1 MKLTV
6 ERQILIAFL
15 LAIVSLGAI
24 SAITYQGTE
33 MLIDNLHA
41 EKERQE
47 ALIVLSEVFALV
59 AEAEIAPR
67 GYVLTGDD
75 AFVLQLMNAENEIK
89 PRLERLRIL
98 LSALPGQAERL
109 AQLRPEIWAQF
120 DQARRL
126 NDARRQG
133 HTSARLL
140 SDEIERSKHIAIKIR
155 QLAEE
160 LKAAEYDGLQR
171 AASTAEHSTQWL
183 RRFLLLGS
191 IAAVLI
197 VALAGAGVIG
207 EFRRRERAEDALQ
220 QANLALKHAND
231 ELSQRVEAQSEEMLR
246 KTGEWQSELQQRF
259 LAEQSAR
266 REAEMANKLKD
277 EFLATV
283 SHELRAP
290 LNAILGWAKLLRSRR
305 LDEPTTIKALETIER
320 SAEGQ
325 NRLIED
331 LLDVSRIIAGKL
343 RLDSRPLAPGLIVRA
358 ALETVRP
365 AAETK
370 QITLAAEIPDDM
382 PMLAGDFSRLQQ
394 VVWNLLTNAV
404 KFTPQ
409 GGHVTVALTADD
421 SQIEIAVS
429 DDGQGIKPEFLPHVF
444 ERFRQ
449 ADSSSAR
456 RHGGLGLGLA
466 IVRHLVEMH
475 GGSVEAQSDGEG
487 CGATFKVRLPVLPA
501 QDSESA
507 DGNVTRNTLS
517 RPAVPRLPEGVLA
530 GLRILAVD
538 DQEEVRDLLTEIL
551 AGYGAS
557 VITASTAA
565 EALDAISR
573 ELPDLLVSD
582 LGMPDQDGYSLIQ
595 HIRALDPDR
604 GGRVPAVALTAY
616 AQTTDRLRALDAGFQ
631 THLVKP
637 VEPGELI
644 MTIAA
649 LTGRRDTAEYA
660 E

>member
-33 MLIDNLHA
+33 TLIDNLHA

-75 AFVLQLMNAENEIK
+75 AFILQLLDAENEIK
-89 PRLERLRIL
+89 PRLERLRTL
-98 LSALPGQAERL
+98 LSALPGQGERL
-109 AQLRPEIWAQF
+109 ASLRPEIWAQF

-133 HTSARLL
+133 NTSTRLL
-140 SDEIERSKHIAIKIR
+140 KNEIERSRSIATKIR
-155 QLAEE
+155 ELAEE
-160 LKAAEYDGLQR
+160 LKAAEYDALQR
-171 AASTAEHSTQWL
+171 AASTAEHSAEWL

-220 QANLALKHAND
+220 QANLALKYAND

-266 REAEMANKLKD
+266 REAEMANRLKD

-305 LDEPTTIKALETIER
+305 LDEPTTVKALETIER
-320 SAEGQ
+320 SAESQ

-343 RLDSRPLAPGLIVRA
+343 RIDSRPLAPGLIVRA

-370 QITLAAEIPDDM
+370 QITLATEIPDSM

-394 VVWNLLTNAV
+394 VVWNLLSNAV

-409 GGHVTVALTADD
+409 GGHVTAALTADE

-429 DDGQGIKPEFLPHVF
+429 DDGQGIRPEFLPHVF

-487 CGATFKVRLPVLPA
+487 CGATFIVRLPVLPA
-501 QDSESA
+501 QNSESA
-507 DGNVTRNTLS
+507 DGNATRTTLS
-517 RPAVPRLPEGVLA
+517 RPAVPRLPEGMLA

-538 DQEEVRDLLTEIL
+538 DQEEVRDLLAEIL
-551 AGYGAS
+551 AGYGAT
-557 VITASTAA
+557 VITASSAA
-565 EALDAISR
+565 EALDAIDR
-573 ELPDLLVSD
+573 EPPDLLVSD
-582 LGMPDQDGYSLIQ
+582 LGMPQEDGYSLIQ
-595 HIRALDPDR
+595 RVRTLDDDR
-604 GGRVPAVALTAY
+604 GGRVPAIALTAY

-637 VEPGELI
+637 VEPGELV

-649 LTGRRDTAEYA
+649 LTGRKQTAEHA

>member
-33 MLIDNLHA
+33 TLIDNLRA

-47 ALIVLSEVFALV
+47 ALIALSEVFALV

-67 GYVLTGDD
+67 GYVLTGDE
-75 AFVLQLMNAENEIK
+75 AFILQLLDAENEIK
-89 PRLERLRIL
+89 PRLERLRTL

-109 AQLRPEIWAQF
+109 ASLRPEIWAQF
-120 DQARRL
+120 DQARRI

-133 HTSARLL
+133 HASTGLL
-140 SDEIERSKHIAIKIR
+140 KNEIQRSKSIATKIR
-155 QLAEE
+155 ELAEE
-160 LKAAEYDGLQR
+160 LKAAEYDALQR
-171 AASTAEHSTQWL
+171 AASTAEYSAEWL

-231 ELSQRVEAQSEEMLR
+231 ELSRRVEAQSEEMLR

-305 LDEPTTIKALETIER
+305 LDEPTTVKALETIER
-320 SAEGQ
+320 SAESQ

-365 AAETK
+365 AAQTR
-370 QITLAAEIPDDM
+370 QITLATEIPDDM

-394 VVWNLLTNAV
+394 VVWNLLSNAV

-409 GGHVTVALTADD
+409 GGHVTVALRADE

-449 ADSSSAR
+449 ADSSNAR

-487 CGATFKVRLPVLPA
+487 CGATFIVRLPVLPA

-551 AGYGAS
+551 VGYGAS
-557 VITASTAA
+557 VITASSAA
-565 EALDAISR
+565 EALDAIRR

-595 HIRALDPDR
+595 LIRALDDDR
-604 GGRVPAVALTAY
+604 GGRVPAIALTAY
-616 AQTTDRLRALDAGFQ
+616 AQSTDRLRALDAGFQ
-631 THLVKP
+631 SHMVKP
-637 VEPGELI
+637 VEPGELV

-649 LTGRRDTAEYA
+649 LTGRRDTAEQA